1 MTLFDALWYLRTM
14 GGLRLLWIKSFI
26 YYILTLNFMSIS
38 WHSGIFETST
48 WHSLIPSSIYPFIK
62 YLTSTIGFIDSNL
75 MTTQRWCA
83 SVVSWIQTGVSI
95 TLYLSVKM
103 QSTISWDVLVSLI
116 EQGVPTKSLSSH
128 SLHPLPSLDNILTT
142 LLAQHLHPWNL
153 LSVVKEIFFLPW
165 SLLYYW
171 IWMLEIT

>member
-1 MTLFDALWYLRTM
+1 
-14 GGLRLLWIKSFI
+14 
-26 YYILTLNFMSIS
+26 MSIS
-38 WHSGIFETST
+38 WHSDIFETST
-48 WHSLIPSSIYPFIK
+48 WHSLIPSFIYPFIK
-62 YLTSTIGFIDSNL
+62 YLISTIGFIESNL

-103 QSTISWDVLVSLI
+103 QSTISWDVLVSLT

-128 SLHPLPSLDNILTT
+128 SLHPLPSLDNLLTT

-153 LSVVKEIFFLPW
+153 LLSVQFRKYFFCLDHFSTIESECLKLHKSFSLSTQRVSGELAIFLSPSNQEACF
-165 SLLYYW
+165 
-171 IWMLEIT
+171 